1 MSGQEP
7 VEKQGPTTVEKI
19 RGLPW
24 GIAWS
29 VTNSVFAT
37 YTFFG
42 SIFVLF
48 LNQVGLDK
56 SQIGSLLS
64 LLPFFGI
71 VAVFIA
77 TPVARAGQ
85 KRVFLISFS
94 ARTALALLL
103 LLVPW
108 VQSQFGAQATLAL
121 IIVAVGAF
129 GLARAV
135 GFTAYYPWSQEQ
147 IPDGM
152 RGKVSA
158 IRSILSN
165 LTSML
170 AVLAAGW
177 ILGPNP
183 DLGPFLILIS
193 IGVAAGA
200 ISIWTASKLPGGSPI
215 KDPASDGGSTRG
227 MLAAARDRSFV
238 RYLLG
243 IGLVTLATG
252 SLTSFVPLFMIE
264 QVGLSSNQAVW
275 LETATL
281 IGAVASGYLWGW
293 LADRYGSKP
302 VMVLGTYLLPL
313 APVAWLLM
321 PRGVAISLYLAMG
334 IAVVQGLVNTGWN
347 LGSGRL
353 LFVEIVPAAK
363 SSPYM
368 ALYYAWAGIAGA
380 LGSILGGWLVDLT
393 SGVSGQWWIVHFDP
407 YSVLFFLGIALP
419 LFATQL
425 FRGVVADSGVSTRQF
440 AGMFVRGNPLFA
452 IGSLVRYRRA
462 RDERAAIAGTERLG
476 RTRSPLTVEE
486 LIEALH
492 DPRFNV
498 RFEAV
503 VAIAR
508 HGEDPQLIDA
518 LIEVLEGNEPSLST
532 MAAWALGRLN
542 DERALEAL
550 RRGLDSRYR
559 SVQAHCIR
567 SLASL
572 GDETM
577 LPLMLDRLETE
588 RDVGL
593 QMAFAS
599 AAGRL
604 RATDAVDRLLR
615 LLHGSTTQDARME
628 FALALARLVGE
639 EHRFIQLQRRADAE
653 PGTTFSQETTALK
666 GRLLKAGQA
675 PPELVA
681 ALDEAAEVLAH
692 EDLDLGLALLAGA
705 LRLAADT
712 LPPVEGREVATPC
725 RAVVRECAVQMER
738 LGPRRPEY
746 TVLALHAAD
755 CGLLAADAHRP
766 LDLNPLR

>member
-1 MSGQEP
+1 MSSE
-7 VEKQGPTTVEKI
+7 ELATSQGPTTVEKL

-56 SQIGSLLS
+56 AQIGSLLS

-77 TPVARAGQ
+77 APVARAGH
-85 KRVFLISFS
+85 KRVFLISFTT
-94 ARTALALLL
+94 RTALALLL

-108 VQSQFGAQATLAL
+108 IQTEFGAQATLAL
-121 IIVAVGAF
+121 IVVAVGAF

-158 IRSILSN
+158 IRSILAN

-177 ILGPNP
+177 ILGPDP
-183 DLGPFLILIS
+183 DLSPFMVLIS
-193 IGVAAGA
+193 IGVAAGMFSVWA
-200 ISIWTASKLPGGSPI
+200 AGKLPGGAPV
-215 KDPASDGGSTRG
+215 KDAHAEESATRG
-227 MLAAARDRSFV
+227 MVTAARDRSFV

-243 IGLVTLATG
+243 IGLVTLATMP
-252 SLTSFVPLFMIE
+252 LTSFVPLFMIE
-264 QVGLSSNQAVW
+264 EVGLSSDQAVW
-275 LETATL
+275 LETAVL
-281 IGAVASGYLWGW
+281 IGAVGSGYLWGW

-313 APVAWLLM
+313 APLAWLLM
-321 PRGVAISLYLAMG
+321 PRGVAMSLYLAMA

-353 LFVEIVPAAK
+353 LFVGIVPSER

-368 ALYYAWAGIAGA
+368 ALYYAWAGIAG
-380 LGSILGGWLVDLT
+380 GVGTVLGGWLVDLT
-393 SGVSGQWWIVHFDP
+393 ADVSGQWWIVHFDP
-407 YSVLFFLGIALP
+407 YTLLFLVGIVLP
-419 LFATQL
+419 LFGILL
-425 FRGVVADSGVSTRQF
+425 FRGVAADSEFTTRQF

-452 IGSLVRYRRA
+452 LGSLVRYRRA
-462 RDERAAIAGTERLG
+462 RDERAAIEGTERLG
-476 RTRSPLTVEE
+476 STRSPLTVEE

-492 DPRFNV
+492 DPRFYV

-503 VAIAR
+503 VAMAR

-532 MAAWALGRLN
+532 MAAWALGRLD

-550 RRGLDSRYR
+550 RRGMEARYR

-567 SLASL
+567 SLGSL
-572 GDETM
+572 GDRTM
-577 LPLMLDRLETE
+577 LPVMLERLETE
-588 RDVGL
+588 QDVGL
-593 QMAFAS
+593 QMALAS
-599 AAGRL
+599 AMGKLGANG
-604 RATDAVDRLLR
+604 AIDRLLV
-615 LLHGSTTQDARME
+615 LLRESKTQDARSE
-628 FALALARLVGE
+628 FALAIARLVGE
-639 EHRFIQLQRRADAE
+639 EHHFIQLQRRAESE
-653 PGTTFSQETTALK
+653 PGTAFSQEATALK
-666 GRLLKAGQA
+666 TRLARGHQV
-675 PPELVA
+675 EREVVDS
-681 ALDEAAEVLAH
+681 LDAAAEVLAR
-692 EDLDLGLALLAGA
+692 EDLDRGLVLLAEA
-705 LRLAADT
+705 LRLAAGED
-712 LPPVEGREVATPC
+712 LALPC
-725 RAVVRECAVQMER
+725 RQVVRECAAQMER
-738 LGPRRPEY
+738 LGPHRLEY
-746 TVLALHAAD
+746 VVLALQAAECAIPD
-755 CGLLAADAHRP
+755 DGGLF
-766 LDLNPLR
+766 